1 MGRILC
7 GRDKDTPD
15 IWRIAALPERLPPGD
30 YALESGAD
38 PAQAALGWM
47 LGAYRF
53 DRYKTAEKKARPVL
67 GLPDGID
74 RERLTATVEAVFLAR
89 DLINTPAEDMKPSD
103 LAAAAETVAERHGA
117 EFRVTVGDDLLER
130 NFPAIHAVGRA
141 AADAPRLIDL
151 AWGDPDRPKV
161 TLVGKGVCFDSGGL
175 GIKPA
180 SGMKLMKKDMGG
192 AATVLGLAGMIM
204 ALKLPV
210 RLRLLIPAVENA
222 IAGNAYRPMDVIR
235 TRSGTT
241 VEIGHTDAEGRVI
254 LCDALADA
262 AGEEPD
268 LLLDV
273 ATLTGAA
280 RVALGT
286 ELPALFCNDD
296 APGRRYP
303 RAGRSGGRPAVA
315 PAAVAGLPQADRGRG
330 RRHHQR
336 AGRPVRRRD
345 HRRPVPGAVRRRRG
359 PLGPYRHHG
368 LEPDRAA
375 RPAQGR
381 RSPGPARPVRRDRSA
396 LRLTRRQPVNSPA
409 RGRRC
414 CSAARRASPGGI
426 RPLLRWETTFS
437 DLGCDAAVSGVIG
450 LVMPAVLCG
459 VASFRIFGMAPEGMV
474 LRQGLLPE
482 HVQLGEFQLA
492 RIDIAHCY
500 SLAIRSCIDDMA
512 AARGHRI
519 GDAGVV
525 PR

>member
-1 MGRILC
+1 MNPNFDAATQTVPEPAGDAVPVSVFDKESLETWLAGQESRIRAWVDSSGFEAKAGAVCPVPGAAGSVERILC
-7 GRDKDTPD
+7 GRDDDTPD

-30 YALESGAD
+30 YAFDSGAD

-53 DRYKTAEKKARPVL
+53 DRYKTAEKKARPFL
-67 GLPDGID
+67 GLPGGIA

-103 LAAAAETVAERHGA
+103 LAAAAETVAGRHGA
-117 EFRVTVGDDLLER
+117 ECRVTVGDDLLER
-130 NFPAIHAVGRA
+130 NYPAIHAVGRA

-296 APGRRYP
+296 DL
-303 RAGRSGGRPAVA
+303 AGDI
-315 PAAVAGLPQADRGRG
+315 L
-330 RRHHQR
+330 
-336 AGRPVRRRD
+336 
-345 HRRPVPGAVRRRRG
+345 
-359 PLGPYRHHG
+359 
-368 LEPDRAA
+368 
-375 RPAQGR
+375 AQGEAADDPLWR
-381 RSPGPARPVRRDRSA
+381 LPLWPGYRKRIE
-396 LRLTRRQPVNSPA
+396 
-409 RGRRC
+409 G
-414 CSAARRASPGGI
+414 
-426 RPLLRWETTFS
+426 
-437 DLGCDAAVSGVIG
+437 DAGDITN
-450 LVMPAVLCG
+450 
-459 VASFRIFGMAPEGMV
+459 APEGPF
-474 LRQGLLPE
+474 G
-482 HVQLGEFQLA
+482 G
-492 RIDIAHCY
+492 
-500 SLAIRSCIDDMA
+500 AITAALFLERFVDG
-512 AARGHRI
+512 AARWAHIDTMGWNLTARPGRPKGGEAPALRALFAAI
-519 GDAGVV
+519 EA
-525 PR
+525 RYA

>member
-1 MGRILC
+1 MNPNFDAATSTAPEPAGEAVPISVLDASELEAWLAGREPRIRAWVASSVFEAKAGAVCPIPGAAGNVERILC
-7 GRDKDTPD
+7 GRDADTPD

-30 YALESGAD
+30 YALDSGAD

-53 DRYKTAEKKARPVL
+53 DRYKTAEKKAQPVL
-67 GLPDGID
+67 GLPEGID
-74 RERLTATVEAVFLAR
+74 RKRLIATAEAVFLAR

-103 LAAAAETVAERHGA
+103 LAAAAETVAGRHGA

-130 NFPAIHAVGRA
+130 NYPAIHAVGRA
-141 AADAPRLIDL
+141 AADAPRLIDM

-204 ALKLPV
+204 VLKLPV

-262 AGEEPD
+262 AGEKPD

-296 APGRRYP
+296 EL
-303 RAGRSGGRPAVA
+303 AGDI
-315 PAAVAGLPQADRGRG
+315 L
-330 RRHHQR
+330 
-336 AGRPVRRRD
+336 
-345 HRRPVPGAVRRRRG
+345 
-359 PLGPYRHHG
+359 
-368 LEPDRAA
+368 
-375 RPAQGR
+375 AQGEAADDPLWR
-381 RSPGPARPVRRDRSA
+381 LPLWPGYRKRIE
-396 LRLTRRQPVNSPA
+396 
-409 RGRRC
+409 G
-414 CSAARRASPGGI
+414 
-426 RPLLRWETTFS
+426 
-437 DLGCDAAVSGVIG
+437 DAGDITN
-450 LVMPAVLCG
+450 
-459 VASFRIFGMAPEGMV
+459 APEGPF
-474 LRQGLLPE
+474 G
-482 HVQLGEFQLA
+482 G
-492 RIDIAHCY
+492 
-500 SLAIRSCIDDMA
+500 AITAALFLERFVDG
-512 AARGHRI
+512 AARWAHIDTMGWNLTARPGRPKGGEALALRALFAAI
-519 GDAGVV
+519 EA
-525 PR
+525 RYA

>member
-1 MGRILC
+1 MDPNFDTATSTAPQPAGEAVPISVFDKNSLETWLANQEPRIRAWVDSSGFEAKAGAVCPIPGAAGNVERILC
-7 GRDKDTPD
+7 GRDAETPD

-30 YALESGAD
+30 YALEAGAD

-67 GLPDGID
+67 GLPEGID

-89 DLINTPAEDMKPSD
+89 DLINTPAEDLKPSD

-130 NFPAIHAVGRA
+130 NYPAIHAVGRA
-141 AADAPRLIDL
+141 AADAPRLIDM
-151 AWGDPDRPKV
+151 AWGDADRPKV

-296 APGRRYP
+296 AL
-303 RAGRSGGRPAVA
+303 AGDI
-315 PAAVAGLPQADRGRG
+315 L
-330 RRHHQR
+330 
-336 AGRPVRRRD
+336 
-345 HRRPVPGAVRRRRG
+345 
-359 PLGPYRHHG
+359 
-368 LEPDRAA
+368 
-375 RPAQGR
+375 AQGEAADDPLWR
-381 RSPGPARPVRRDRSA
+381 LPLWPGYRKRIE
-396 LRLTRRQPVNSPA
+396 
-409 RGRRC
+409 G
-414 CSAARRASPGGI
+414 
-426 RPLLRWETTFS
+426 
-437 DLGCDAAVSGVIG
+437 DAGDITN
-450 LVMPAVLCG
+450 
-459 VASFRIFGMAPEGMV
+459 APEGPF
-474 LRQGLLPE
+474 G
-482 HVQLGEFQLA
+482 G
-492 RIDIAHCY
+492 
-500 SLAIRSCIDDMA
+500 AITAALFLERFVDG
-512 AARGHRI
+512 AARWAHIDTMGWNMTARPGRPKGGEALALRALFAAI
-519 GDAGVV
+519 EARYG
-525 PR
+525 

>member
-1 MGRILC
+1 MNPDFQAATRTAPEPAGNAVPISVLDKPSLETWLAEQPPEIGAWVQSTDFEAKAGAVCLLPDNSGKVARILC
-7 GRDKDTPD
+7 GRDDDTPD

-30 YALESGAD
+30 YALETGAD
-38 PAQAALGWM
+38 PAEAALGWM

-53 DRYKTAEKKARPVL
+53 DRYKTEKKKAARPVL

-103 LAAAAETVAERHGA
+103 LAAAAETVAGRHGA

-130 NFPAIHAVGRA
+130 NYPAIHAVGRA

-151 AWGDPDRPKV
+151 AWGDADRPKV

-204 ALKLPV
+204 ALNLPV

-296 APGRRYP
+296 GL
-303 RAGRSGGRPAVA
+303 AGDI
-315 PAAVAGLPQADRGRG
+315 L
-330 RRHHQR
+330 
-336 AGRPVRRRD
+336 
-345 HRRPVPGAVRRRRG
+345 
-359 PLGPYRHHG
+359 
-368 LEPDRAA
+368 
-375 RPAQGR
+375 AQGEAADDPLWR
-381 RSPGPARPVRRDRSA
+381 LPLWPGYRKRIE
-396 LRLTRRQPVNSPA
+396 
-409 RGRRC
+409 G
-414 CSAARRASPGGI
+414 
-426 RPLLRWETTFS
+426 
-437 DLGCDAAVSGVIG
+437 DAGDITN
-450 LVMPAVLCG
+450 
-459 VASFRIFGMAPEGMV
+459 APEGPF
-474 LRQGLLPE
+474 G
-482 HVQLGEFQLA
+482 G
-492 RIDIAHCY
+492 
-500 SLAIRSCIDDMA
+500 AITAALFLERFVGG
-512 AARGHRI
+512 AARWAHIDTMGWNLTARPGRPKGGEALALRALFAAI
-519 GDAGVV
+519 EA
-525 PR
+525 RYA

>member
-1 MGRILC
+1 MDPNFDTATSTAPQPAGEAVPISVFDKNSLETWLANQEPRIRAWVDSSGFEAKAGAVCPIPGAAGNVERILC
-7 GRDKDTPD
+7 GRDAETPD

-30 YALESGAD
+30 YALEAGAD

-67 GLPDGID
+67 GLPEGID

-89 DLINTPAEDMKPSD
+89 DLINTPAEDLKPSD
-103 LAAAAETVAERHGA
+103 LAAAAETGAERHGA

-130 NFPAIHAVGRA
+130 NYPAIHAVGRA
-141 AADAPRLIDL
+141 AADAPRLIDM
-151 AWGDPDRPKV
+151 AWGDADRPKV

-296 APGRRYP
+296 AL
-303 RAGRSGGRPAVA
+303 AGDI
-315 PAAVAGLPQADRGRG
+315 L
-330 RRHHQR
+330 
-336 AGRPVRRRD
+336 
-345 HRRPVPGAVRRRRG
+345 
-359 PLGPYRHHG
+359 
-368 LEPDRAA
+368 
-375 RPAQGR
+375 AQGEAADDPLWR
-381 RSPGPARPVRRDRSA
+381 LPLWPGYRKRIE
-396 LRLTRRQPVNSPA
+396 
-409 RGRRC
+409 G
-414 CSAARRASPGGI
+414 
-426 RPLLRWETTFS
+426 
-437 DLGCDAAVSGVIG
+437 DAGDITN
-450 LVMPAVLCG
+450 
-459 VASFRIFGMAPEGMV
+459 APEGPF
-474 LRQGLLPE
+474 G
-482 HVQLGEFQLA
+482 G
-492 RIDIAHCY
+492 
-500 SLAIRSCIDDMA
+500 AITAALFLERFVDG
-512 AARGHRI
+512 AARWAHIDTMGWNMTARPGRPKGGEALALRALFAAI
-519 GDAGVV
+519 EARYG
-525 PR
+525 

>member
-1 MGRILC
+1 MNPNFDAATQTAPEPAGDAVPVSVFDAAGLKTWLAGREPRIRAWVDSSGFEAKAGAVCPIPGETGKVERILC
-7 GRDKDTPD
+7 GRDDDTPD

-30 YALESGAD
+30 YALEAGAD
-38 PAQAALGWM
+38 PAEAALGWM

-74 RERLTATVEAVFLAR
+74 RKRLTATVEAVFLAR
-89 DLINTPAEDMKPSD
+89 DLINMPAEDMKPSD
-103 LAAAAETVAERHGA
+103 LAAAAETVAGRHGA
-117 EFRVTVGDDLLER
+117 DFRVTVGNDLLER
-130 NFPAIHAVGRA
+130 NYPAIHAVGRA
-141 AADAPRLIDL
+141 AVDAPRLIDL

-192 AATVLGLAGMIM
+192 AATVLGLAGMII

-296 APGRRYP
+296 ELAGDILDHGEAADDPLWRLPLWPGYRKRIEGD
-303 RAGRSGGRPAVA
+303 AG
-315 PAAVAGLPQADRGRG
+315 DI
-330 RRHHQR
+330 
-336 AGRPVRRRD
+336 
-345 HRRPVPGAVRRRRG
+345 
-359 PLGPYRHHG
+359 
-368 LEPDRAA
+368 
-375 RPAQGR
+375 
-381 RSPGPARPVRRDRSA
+381 
-396 LRLTRRQPVNSPA
+396 TN
-409 RGRRC
+409 
-414 CSAARRASPGGI
+414 
-426 RPLLRWETTFS
+426 
-437 DLGCDAAVSGVIG
+437 
-450 LVMPAVLCG
+450 
-459 VASFRIFGMAPEGMV
+459 APEGPF
-474 LRQGLLPE
+474 G
-482 HVQLGEFQLA
+482 G
-492 RIDIAHCY
+492 
-500 SLAIRSCIDDMA
+500 AITAALFLERFVGG
-512 AARGHRI
+512 AARWAHIDTMGWNLTARPGRPKGGEAPALRALFAAI
-519 GDAGVV
+519 EA
-525 PR
+525 RYA

>member
-1 MGRILC
+1 MNPNFDAATQTAPEPAGDAVPISVFDKESLETWLAGRESRIRAWVDSSGFEAKAGAVCPVPGETGSVERILC
-7 GRDKDTPD
+7 GRDDDTPD

-30 YALESGAD
+30 YAFETGAD

-53 DRYKTAEKKARPVL
+53 DRYKTAEKKTRPIL
-67 GLPDGID
+67 GLPEDID
-74 RERLTATVEAVFLAR
+74 SERLTATVEAVFLAR

-103 LAAAAETVAERHGA
+103 LAAAAESVAGRHGA
-117 EFRVTVGDDLLER
+117 ECRVTVGDDLLER
-130 NFPAIHAVGRA
+130 NYPAIHAVGRA

-296 APGRRYP
+296 DL
-303 RAGRSGGRPAVA
+303 AGDI
-315 PAAVAGLPQADRGRG
+315 L
-330 RRHHQR
+330 
-336 AGRPVRRRD
+336 
-345 HRRPVPGAVRRRRG
+345 
-359 PLGPYRHHG
+359 
-368 LEPDRAA
+368 
-375 RPAQGR
+375 AQGEAADDPLWR
-381 RSPGPARPVRRDRSA
+381 LPLWPGYRKRIE
-396 LRLTRRQPVNSPA
+396 
-409 RGRRC
+409 G
-414 CSAARRASPGGI
+414 
-426 RPLLRWETTFS
+426 
-437 DLGCDAAVSGVIG
+437 DAGDITN
-450 LVMPAVLCG
+450 
-459 VASFRIFGMAPEGMV
+459 APEGPF
-474 LRQGLLPE
+474 G
-482 HVQLGEFQLA
+482 G
-492 RIDIAHCY
+492 
-500 SLAIRSCIDDMA
+500 AITAALFLERFVDG
-512 AARGHRI
+512 AARWAHIDTMGWNLTARPGRPKGGEAPALRALFAAI
-519 GDAGVV
+519 EA
-525 PR
+525 RYA

>member
-1 MGRILC
+1 MDPNFDAATSTAPEPAHDAVPISVLDAAGLKAWLAGREPRIRAWVDSSGFEAKAGAVCPIPGETGHVERILC
-7 GRDKDTPD
+7 GRDIDTPD
-15 IWRIAALPERLPPGD
+15 IWRIAALPERLPPGS

-53 DRYKTAEKKARPVL
+53 DRYKTAEAKARPIL

-103 LAAAAETVAERHGA
+103 LAAAAETVAGRHGA

-130 NFPAIHAVGRA
+130 NYPAIHAVGRA

-151 AWGDPDRPKV
+151 AWGDADRLKV

-296 APGRRYP
+296 GL
-303 RAGRSGGRPAVA
+303 AGDI
-315 PAAVAGLPQADRGRG
+315 L
-330 RRHHQR
+330 
-336 AGRPVRRRD
+336 
-345 HRRPVPGAVRRRRG
+345 
-359 PLGPYRHHG
+359 
-368 LEPDRAA
+368 
-375 RPAQGR
+375 AQGEAADDPLWR
-381 RSPGPARPVRRDRSA
+381 LPLWPGYRK
-396 LRLTRRQPVNSPA
+396 
-409 RGRRC
+409 
-414 CSAARRASPGGI
+414 
-426 RPLLRWETTFS
+426 
-437 DLGCDAAVSGVIG
+437 
-450 LVMPAVLCG
+450 
-459 VASFRIFGMAPEGMV
+459 RIEGEAGDITNAPEGPFGGAITAALFLERFVDGAAGWAHIDTMGWNLTARPGRPKGGEAPA
-474 LRQGLLPE
+474 LRALFAAIE
-482 HVQLGEFQLA
+482 A
-492 RIDIAHCY
+492 RYA
-500 SLAIRSCIDDMA
+500 
-512 AARGHRI
+512 
-519 GDAGVV
+519 
-525 PR
+525 